1 MRGKRTDIRLKKE
14 YNYEKRRKKGVK
26 RKTNL
31 FKCSSVKLN
40 IPQHKI
46 PRLLIHNNVVIVVV
60 DVIVI
65 SVVVCIIVVVEVK
78 VVVEAEV
85 CVVLVDQGLGTDLAD
100 RWAVL
105 VTLLHWTDWRGLR
118 GNIVKNCSNK
128 N

>member
-1 MRGKRTDIRLKKE
+1 M
-14 YNYEKRRKKGVK
+14 
-26 RKTNL
+26 
-31 FKCSSVKLN
+31 
-40 IPQHKI
+40 
-46 PRLLIHNNVVIVVV
+46 LIHNNVVIVVV

-65 SVVVCIIVVVEVK
+65 SVVVVCIIVVVEVK